1 MSVAAMLP
9 LALTRDDIATYVNAL
24 FIVYIVLIFANVL
37 ISYVPRMPY
46 NPYLRAVLDFITE
59 TTNPYLNFFRR
70 FLPPVGGGGF
80 ALDLSPI
87 IGIIVLFVAQSIV
100 VGLIAG

>member
-1 MSVAAMLP
+1 MIA
-9 LALTRDDIATYVNAL
+9 LALSRGDVADYVNAL
-24 FIVYIVLIFANVL
+24 FTVYIVLIFANVL

-46 NPYLRAVLDFITE
+46 SPPLRAVLDFVTDV
-59 TTNPYLNFFRR
+59 TNPYLNLFRR
-70 FLPPVGGGGF
+70 FLPPIGGGGF

-87 IGIIVLFVAQSIV
+87 IGIIVLFVAQAVV

>member
-1 MSVAAMLP
+1 MIA
-9 LALTRDDIATYVNAL
+9 LALSRGDLATYVNAI
-24 FIVYIVLIFANVL
+24 FIVYIVLIFANIL

-87 IGIIVLFVAQSIV
+87 IGIIVLFVAQAIL

>member
-1 MSVAAMLP
+1 MIAALGRAEVA
-9 LALTRDDIATYVNAL
+9 DYVNAI

-37 ISYVPRMPY
+37 ISYIPRMPY
-46 NPYLRAVLDFITE
+46 SPPLRAVLDFVKE
-59 TTNPYLNFFRR
+59 TTDPYLNLFRR
-70 FLPPVGGGGF
+70 FLPPIGGGGF

-87 IGIIVLFVAQSIV
+87 IGIVVLFVVQAVV

>member
-1 MSVAAMLP
+1 MIA
-9 LALTRDDIATYVNAL
+9 LALSRGDLATYVNAL
-24 FIVYIVLIFANVL
+24 FIVYIALIFANIL

-46 NPYLRAVLDFITE
+46 NPTLRAVLDFITE
-59 TTNPYLNFFRR
+59 TTNPYLNLFRR

-80 ALDLSPI
+80 ALDLSPVV
-87 IGIIVLFVAQSIV
+87 GIIVLFVAQTIV

>member
-1 MSVAAMLP
+1 MIP
-9 LALTRDDIATYVNAL
+9 LALERGDVATYVNAL
-24 FIVYIVLIFANVL
+24 FIVYIVLIFANIL

-46 NPYLRAVLDFITE
+46 SPPLRAVLDFITE
-59 TTNPYLNFFRR
+59 TTNPYLNLFRR

-80 ALDLSPI
+80 ALDLSPV
-87 IGIIVLFVAQSIV
+87 IGIIVLFVLQAVV

>member
-1 MSVAAMLP
+1 MIA
-9 LALTRDDIATYVNAL
+9 LALSRGDVATYANAL
-24 FIVYIVLIFANVL
+24 FIVYIALIFANIL

-70 FLPPVGGGGF
+70 FLPLVNLGGLG
-80 ALDLSPI
+80 LDLSPI
-87 IGIIVLFVAQSIV
+87 VGIVVLLLGQSIV

>member
-1 MSVAAMLP
+1 VIP
-9 LALTRDDIATYVNAL
+9 LAITRDDVADYVGAL
-24 FIVYIVLIFANVL
+24 FIVYIVLIFLNIL

-46 NPYLRAVLDFITE
+46 RPWLRAVLDFITD

-70 FLPPVGGGGF
+70 FLPPLGGGGL
-80 ALDLSPI
+80 AIDLSPML
-87 IGIIVLFVAQSIV
+87 GVIVLIVARAVV